1 MKFKSVRISG
11 FKSFLESTE
20 IEINNGLT
28 GVVGPNGC
36 GKSNIVEAVKWI
48 MGENSARQM
57 RGDGMD
63 DVIFSGTNERPARN
77 FAEVSIKLDNAAKK
91 APAIF
96 NHHDEIEITR
106 KIEREKGSIYR
117 VNGKQV
123 RARDV
128 QLIFADSGTG
138 ARSSGI
144 VSQGRIAQII
154 DANPEDRRVILEEAA
169 NIKGLHSRRHE
180 AELKLKGASDNLD
193 RLVDIEQTYKEQLIE
208 LEKQGRKAA
217 RYRSVGERIRKAEAT
232 LFLNLLNNAKIEF
245 NDLNV
250 QLKDANQNVDRGQIQ
265 VSKQTKFQ
273 LEISNKIPTYK
284 KSESD
289 KAAILQALN
298 ITKIRL
304 EEEKLSAQNALDNI
318 TSQIV
323 LIKNDVAREFE
334 IKEDAKK
341 SLINLLTEEKN
352 LIEDTK
358 NFSSKISKATDL
370 VKELKIKSDNA
381 DERLSTVTSEIYSI
395 RSDKSDLEK
404 RIKNLKEKI
413 ETAQNQLINLNI
425 DSDKNNFKLDKQ
437 KLIDLKKLVQEN
449 NKLNYL
455 NKSQL
460 EKLEKLES
468 GFVKEK
474 NIAMF
479 EFNKVNAELDSLSSL
494 LGHDSLNQNTLEKKL
509 GNINNLE
516 EAIGSV
522 LGETLLAPIFSE
534 DNAVEN
540 STYWRDDFK
549 AALTTEL
556 PEHVTPIISKI
567 TKSSILDTALT
578 GVGIVENKEIAFK
591 IQKKLT
597 FGQALTTPNGGLWR
611 WDGFVQ
617 PQGVQ
622 NSYSERLQQIARL
635 RFLQNELPSLEKK
648 QSLTE
653 KKLDESINNTKKCRD
668 NISNLQIK
676 LSELISQSNQL
687 ELENTK
693 LESKML
699 SSEILIQELK
709 NIELTSKKDLIE
721 LEKEFNNS
729 INLPSLLAEELKVR
743 NNADQCRI
751 ELTDAMAAEQ
761 QIKSEESFQSRNL
774 IQISNQ
780 KESWKIREE
789 EAKTRLILLEERL
802 KLSQDE
808 KKRLSTLPNIF
819 EKKEE
824 ELIIKVEDAIRNRNI
839 AADELVQTE
848 TSLNQADKF
857 LREAEKEVSS
867 LREEMIKIEALL
879 NLSKI
884 KIQNIEERV
893 FEKLR
898 IKSDELNKIV
908 NTKEEDRPNK
918 SIEILEKTLERLINE
933 RETLGAVNLRA
944 EDEMNE
950 MQSKIEV
957 MSKERIDL
965 EQAIAK
971 LRSGIFELNKEGRQR
986 LKESFEEVNENFKQL
1001 FQKLFGG
1008 GNAELR
1014 LVGNDDP
1021 LQAGLEV
1028 LASPPGKKM
1037 QLLSLLSGGEQA
1049 LTAISLI
1056 FSVFLCNPAPICILD
1071 EVDAPLDDSNVGKFC
1086 GLLKKIVEETN
1097 TYFMV
1102 ITHHRLTMAKMD
1114 RLFGVTME
1122 QKGISK
1128 LVSVDLEQ
1136 ASRIRDTTLKDNFL

>member
-1 MKFKSVRISG
+1 MKFQSVRISG
-11 FKSFLESTE
+11 FKSFLEPTE
-20 IEINNGLT
+20 IQMNMGLT

-36 GKSNIVEAVKWI
+36 GKSNIVEAIKWI

-63 DVIFSGTNERPARN
+63 DVIFSGTNERPSRN
-77 FAEVSIKLDNAAKK
+77 FAEVSIKLDNSEKK

-96 NHHDEIEITR
+96 NHYDEIEITR
-106 KIEREKGSIYR
+106 KIEREKGSVYR

-123 RARDV
+123 RARDI
-128 QLIFADSGTG
+128 QLIFADNGTG

-144 VSQGRIAQII
+144 VGQGRIAQII
-154 DANPEDRRVILEEAA
+154 DSNPEDRRVILEEAA

-193 RLVDIEQTYKEQLIE
+193 RLSDIEQTYKEQLIE

-232 LFLNLLNNAKIEF
+232 LFFNLMNNAKKEA
-245 NDLNV
+245 NDLDI
-250 QLKDANQNVDRGQIQ
+250 QLKNANENVSQGQIK
-265 VSKQTKFQ
+265 VAEHIKSQ
-273 LEISNKIPTYK
+273 LHLANKIPDLK
-284 KSESD
+284 KDEAE
-289 KAAILQALN
+289 KAATLQTLN
-298 ITKIRL
+298 ITKIKL
-304 EEEKLSAQNALDNI
+304 DEEKSSAQNALQNI
-318 TSQIV
+318 INQIN
-323 LIKNDVAREFE
+323 LINNDIARESE

-341 SLINLLTEEKN
+341 SLSTLLTEEKN
-352 LIEDTK
+352 LKEDSE
-358 NFSSKISKATDL
+358 NFSTKITKATDL
-370 VKELKIKSDNA
+370 VKKLRSISDAA
-381 DERLSTVTSEIYSI
+381 DDKLSTITSEIYSI
-395 RSDKSDLEK
+395 KSDKSDLEK
-404 RIKNLKEKI
+404 RINNLKQKI
-413 ETAQNQLINLNI
+413 EVTQNQLANFNI
-425 DSDKNNFKLDKQ
+425 EDDKNRFKLDKE
-437 KLIDLKKLVQEN
+437 KIINLKKLIQEN
-449 NKLNYL
+449 NQLNDGY
-455 NKSQL
+455 KVEL
-460 EKLEKLES
+460 EKLEKLETRLIE
-468 GFVKEK
+468 EK
-474 NIAMF
+474 NTAVF
-479 EFNKVNAELDSLSSL
+479 EFNKVNLEFDSLSTL
-494 LGHDSLNQNTLEKKL
+494 LGRDTLNSNTLEKTI

-522 LGETLLAPIFSE
+522 LGETLLAPILS
-534 DNAVEN
+534 DDQSTEN
-540 STYWRDDFK
+540 TTYWRDDFK
-549 AALTTEL
+549 TISPASL
-556 PEHVTPIISKI
+556 PESVIPIVTKI
-567 TKSSILDTALT
+567 TKSSILDTALK
-578 GVGIVENKEIAFK
+578 GVGIVNNKEIAFK
-591 IQKKLT
+591 LQKKLT
-597 FGQALTTPNGGLWR
+597 FGQALTTPSGGLWR

-635 RFLQNELPSLEKK
+635 RLLQNKLPSLEEN
-648 QSLTE
+648 QSLSE
-653 KKLDESINNTKKCRD
+653 KRLDECFNNIKKYKD
-668 NISNLQIK
+668 DLSNLQVK
-676 LSELISQSNQL
+676 LSSLISESNQL
-687 ELENTK
+687 ELQNTK
-693 LESKML
+693 VESKLL
-699 SSEILIQELK
+699 SSEALIKELK
-709 NIELTSKKDLIE
+709 NTERMSMDELSE

-729 INLPSLLAEELKVR
+729 LNLPSLLAEELKVR
-743 NNADQCRI
+743 NNADQSRN

-774 IQISNQ
+774 IQLGHQ
-780 KESWKIREE
+780 KENWKVREE
-789 EAKTRLILLEERL
+789 EAKTRLISLEERL
-802 KLSQDE
+802 KTSQDE
-808 KKRLSTLPNIF
+808 KNRLSTLPESF
-819 EKKEE
+819 EKKEAELNIKIE
-824 ELIIKVEDAIRNRNI
+824 EAISNRNI
-839 AADELVQTE
+839 AADQLVKNE
-848 TSLNQADKF
+848 TSLNDADKQV
-857 LREAEKEVSS
+857 REAEKVVST

-879 NLSKI
+879 NLSKA

-893 FEKLR
+893 FEKLK
-898 IKSDELNKIV
+898 IKSTELNKFI
-908 NTKEEDRPNK
+908 NTKEEDQPIK
-918 SIEILEKTLERLINE
+918 SIEILEKTLQRLLNE

-950 MQSKIEV
+950 MLNKIEV
-957 MSKERIDL
+957 MSKERVDL
-965 EQAIAK
+965 EEAIAK

-1014 LVGNDDP
+1014 LVGNEDP

-1071 EVDAPLDDSNVGKFC
+1071 EVDAPLDDTNVGRFC
-1086 GLLKKIVEETN
+1086 DLLNQIVDETN

-1136 ASRIRDTTLKDNFL
+1136 ASRIRDIA

>member
-1 MKFKSVRISG
+1 MKFQSVRISG
-11 FKSFLESTE
+11 FKSFLEPTE
-20 IEINNGLT
+20 IQMNMGLT

-36 GKSNIVEAVKWI
+36 GKSNIVEAIKWI

-63 DVIFSGTNERPARN
+63 DVIFSGTNERPSRN
-77 FAEVSIKLDNAAKK
+77 FAEVSIKLDNSEKK

-96 NHHDEIEITR
+96 NHYDEIEITR
-106 KIEREKGSIYR
+106 KIEREKGSVYR

-123 RARDV
+123 RARDI
-128 QLIFADSGTG
+128 QLIFADNGTG

-144 VSQGRIAQII
+144 VGQGRIAQII
-154 DANPEDRRVILEEAA
+154 DSNPEDRRVILEEAA

-193 RLVDIEQTYKEQLIE
+193 RLSDIEQTYKEQLIE

-232 LFLNLLNNAKIEF
+232 LFFNLMNNAKKEA
-245 NDLNV
+245 NDLDI
-250 QLKDANQNVDRGQIQ
+250 QLKNANENVSQGQIK
-265 VSKQTKFQ
+265 VAEHIKSQ
-273 LEISNKIPTYK
+273 LHLANKIPDLK
-284 KSESD
+284 KDEAE
-289 KAAILQALN
+289 KAATLQTLN
-298 ITKIRL
+298 ITKIKL
-304 EEEKLSAQNALDNI
+304 DEEKSSAQNALQNI
-318 TSQIV
+318 INQIN
-323 LIKNDVAREFE
+323 LINNDIARESE

-341 SLINLLTEEKN
+341 SLSTLLTEEKN
-352 LIEDTK
+352 LKEDSE
-358 NFSSKISKATDL
+358 NFSTKITKATDL
-370 VKELKIKSDNA
+370 VKKLRSISDAA
-381 DERLSTVTSEIYSI
+381 DDKLSTITSEIYSI
-395 RSDKSDLEK
+395 KSDKSDLEK
-404 RIKNLKEKI
+404 RINNLKQKI
-413 ETAQNQLINLNI
+413 EVTQNQLANFNI
-425 DSDKNNFKLDKQ
+425 EDDKNRFKLDKE
-437 KLIDLKKLVQEN
+437 KIINLKKLIQEN
-449 NKLNYL
+449 NQLNDGY
-455 NKSQL
+455 NVEL
-460 EKLEKLES
+460 EKLEKLETRL
-468 GFVKEK
+468 VEEK
-474 NIAMF
+474 NTAVF
-479 EFNKVNAELDSLSSL
+479 EFNKVNLEFDSLSTL
-494 LGHDSLNQNTLEKKL
+494 LGRDTLNSNTLEKTI

-522 LGETLLAPIFSE
+522 LGETLLAPILS
-534 DNAVEN
+534 DDQSTEN
-540 STYWRDDFK
+540 TTYWRDDFK
-549 AALTTEL
+549 TISPASL
-556 PEHVTPIISKI
+556 PESVIPIVTKI
-567 TKSSILDTALT
+567 TKSSILDTALK
-578 GVGIVENKEIAFK
+578 GVGIVDNKEIAFK
-591 IQKKLT
+591 LQKELT
-597 FGQALTTPNGGLWR
+597 FGQALTTPSGGLWR

-635 RFLQNELPSLEKK
+635 RLLQNKLPSLEEN
-648 QSLTE
+648 QSLSE
-653 KKLDESINNTKKCRD
+653 KRLDECFNNIKKYKD
-668 NISNLQIK
+668 DLSNLQVK
-676 LSELISQSNQL
+676 LSSLISESNQL
-687 ELENTK
+687 ELQNTK
-693 LESKML
+693 VESKLL
-699 SSEILIQELK
+699 SSEALIKELK
-709 NIELTSKKDLIE
+709 NTERMSLEELSE

-729 INLPSLLAEELKVR
+729 LNLPSLLAEELKVR
-743 NNADQCRI
+743 NNADQSRN

-774 IQISNQ
+774 IQLGHQ
-780 KESWKIREE
+780 KENWKVREE
-789 EAKTRLILLEERL
+789 EAKTRLISLEERL
-802 KLSQDE
+802 KTSQDE
-808 KKRLSTLPNIF
+808 KNRLSTLPESF
-819 EKKEE
+819 EKKEAELNIKIE
-824 ELIIKVEDAIRNRNI
+824 EAISNRNI
-839 AADELVQTE
+839 AADQLVKNE
-848 TSLNQADKF
+848 TSLNDADKQV
-857 LREAEKEVSS
+857 REAEKVVST

-879 NLSKI
+879 NLSKA
-884 KIQNIEERV
+884 KIQNIEDRV
-893 FEKLR
+893 FEKLK
-898 IKSDELNKIV
+898 IKSTELNKFI
-908 NTKEEDRPNK
+908 NTKEEDQPIK
-918 SIEILEKTLERLINE
+918 SIEILEKTLQRLLNE

-950 MQSKIEV
+950 MLNKIEV
-957 MSKERIDL
+957 MSKERVDL
-965 EQAIAK
+965 EEAIAK

-1014 LVGNDDP
+1014 LVGNEDP

-1071 EVDAPLDDSNVGKFC
+1071 EVDAPLDDTNVGRFC
-1086 GLLKKIVEETN
+1086 DLLNQIVDETN

-1136 ASRIRDTTLKDNFL
+1136 ASRIRDIA

>member
-1 MKFKSVRISG
+1 MKFQSVRISG
-11 FKSFLESTE
+11 FKSFLEPTE
-20 IEINNGLT
+20 IQMNMGLT

-36 GKSNIVEAVKWI
+36 GKSNIVEAIKWI

-63 DVIFSGTNERPARN
+63 DVIFSGTNERPSRN
-77 FAEVSIKLDNAAKK
+77 FAEVSIKLDNSEKK

-96 NHHDEIEITR
+96 NHYDEIEITR
-106 KIEREKGSIYR
+106 KIEREKGSVYR

-123 RARDV
+123 RARDI
-128 QLIFADSGTG
+128 QLIFADNGTG

-144 VSQGRIAQII
+144 VGQGRIAQII
-154 DANPEDRRVILEEAA
+154 DSNPEDRRVILEEAA

-193 RLVDIEQTYKEQLIE
+193 RLSDIEQTYKEQLIE

-232 LFLNLLNNAKIEF
+232 LFFNLMNNAKKEA
-245 NDLNV
+245 NDLDI
-250 QLKDANQNVDRGQIQ
+250 QLKNANENVSQGQIK
-265 VSKQTKFQ
+265 VAEHIKSQ
-273 LEISNKIPTYK
+273 LHLANKIPDLK
-284 KSESD
+284 KDEAE
-289 KAAILQALN
+289 KAATLQTLN
-298 ITKIRL
+298 ITKIKL
-304 EEEKLSAQNALDNI
+304 DEEKSSAQNALQNI
-318 TSQIV
+318 INQIN
-323 LIKNDVAREFE
+323 LINNDIARESE

-341 SLINLLTEEKN
+341 SLSTLLTEEKN
-352 LIEDTK
+352 LKEDSE
-358 NFSSKISKATDL
+358 NFSTKITKATDL
-370 VKELKIKSDNA
+370 VKKLRSISDAA
-381 DERLSTVTSEIYSI
+381 DDKLSTITSEIYSI
-395 RSDKSDLEK
+395 KSDKSDLEK
-404 RIKNLKEKI
+404 RINNLKQKI
-413 ETAQNQLINLNI
+413 EVTQNQLANFNI
-425 DSDKNNFKLDKQ
+425 EDDKNRFKLDKE
-437 KLIDLKKLVQEN
+437 KIINLKKLIQEN
-449 NKLNYL
+449 NKLNDRY
-455 NKSQL
+455 KVEL
-460 EKLEKLES
+460 EKLEKLETRLIE
-468 GFVKEK
+468 EK
-474 NIAMF
+474 NTAVF
-479 EFNKVNAELDSLSSL
+479 EFNKVNLEFDSLSTL
-494 LGHDSLNQNTLEKKL
+494 LGRDTLNSNTLEKTI

-522 LGETLLAPIFSE
+522 LGETLLAPILS
-534 DNAVEN
+534 DDQSTEN
-540 STYWRDDFK
+540 TTYWRDDFK
-549 AALTTEL
+549 TISPASL
-556 PEHVTPIISKI
+556 PESVIPIVTKI
-567 TKSSILDTALT
+567 TKSSILDTALK
-578 GVGIVENKEIAFK
+578 GVGIVNNKEIAFK
-591 IQKKLT
+591 LQKKLT
-597 FGQALTTPNGGLWR
+597 FGQALTTPSGGLWR

-635 RFLQNELPSLEKK
+635 RLLQNKLPSLEEN
-648 QSLTE
+648 QSLSE
-653 KKLDESINNTKKCRD
+653 KRLDECFNNIKKYKD
-668 NISNLQIK
+668 DLSNLQVK
-676 LSELISQSNQL
+676 LSSLISESNQL
-687 ELENTK
+687 ELQNTK
-693 LESKML
+693 VESKLL
-699 SSEILIQELK
+699 SSEALIKELK
-709 NIELTSKKDLIE
+709 NTERMSLEELSE

-729 INLPSLLAEELKVR
+729 LNLPSLLAEELKVR
-743 NNADQCRI
+743 NNADQSRN

-774 IQISNQ
+774 IQLGHQ
-780 KESWKIREE
+780 KENWKVREE
-789 EAKTRLILLEERL
+789 EAKTRLISLEERL
-802 KLSQDE
+802 KTSQDE
-808 KKRLSTLPNIF
+808 KNRLSTLPESF
-819 EKKEE
+819 EKKEVELNIKIE
-824 ELIIKVEDAIRNRNI
+824 EAISNRNI
-839 AADELVQTE
+839 AADQLVKNE
-848 TSLNQADKF
+848 TSLNDADKQV
-857 LREAEKEVSS
+857 REAEKVVST

-879 NLSKI
+879 NLSKA

-893 FEKLR
+893 FEKLKM
-898 IKSDELNKIV
+898 KSTELNKFI
-908 NTKEEDRPNK
+908 NTKEEDQPIK
-918 SIEILEKTLERLINE
+918 SIEILEKTLQRLLNE

-950 MQSKIEV
+950 MLNKIEV
-957 MSKERIDL
+957 MSKERVDL
-965 EQAIAK
+965 EEAIAK

-1014 LVGNDDP
+1014 LVGNEDP

-1071 EVDAPLDDSNVGKFC
+1071 EVDAPLDDTNVGRFC
-1086 GLLKKIVEETN
+1086 DLLNQIVDETN

-1136 ASRIRDTTLKDNFL
+1136 ASRIRDIA

>member
-1 MKFKSVRISG
+1 MKFQSVRISG
-11 FKSFLESTE
+11 FKSFLEPTE
-20 IEINNGLT
+20 IQMNRGLT

-36 GKSNIVEAVKWI
+36 GKSNIVEAIKWI

-63 DVIFSGTNERPARN
+63 DVIFSGTNERPSRN
-77 FAEVSIKLDNAAKK
+77 FAEVSIKLDNSEKK

-96 NHHDEIEITR
+96 NHYDEIEITR
-106 KIEREKGSIYR
+106 KIEREKGSVYR

-123 RARDV
+123 RARDI
-128 QLIFADSGTG
+128 QLIFADNGTG

-144 VSQGRIAQII
+144 VGQGRIAQII
-154 DANPEDRRVILEEAA
+154 DSNPEDRRVILEEAA

-193 RLVDIEQTYKEQLIE
+193 RLSDIEQTYKEQLIE

-232 LFLNLLNNAKIEF
+232 LFFNLMNNAKKEA
-245 NDLNV
+245 NDLDI
-250 QLKDANQNVDRGQIQ
+250 QLKNANENVSQGQIK
-265 VSKQTKFQ
+265 VAEHIKSQ
-273 LEISNKIPTYK
+273 LHLANKIPDLK
-284 KSESD
+284 KDEAE
-289 KAAILQALN
+289 KAATLQTLN
-298 ITKIRL
+298 ITKIKL
-304 EEEKLSAQNALDNI
+304 DEEKSSAQNALQNI
-318 TSQIV
+318 INQIN
-323 LIKNDVAREFE
+323 LINNDIARESE

-341 SLINLLTEEKN
+341 SLSTLLTEEKN
-352 LIEDTK
+352 LKEDSE
-358 NFSSKISKATDL
+358 NFSTKITKATDL
-370 VKELKIKSDNA
+370 VKKLRSISDAA
-381 DERLSTVTSEIYSI
+381 DDKLSTITSEIYSI
-395 RSDKSDLEK
+395 KSDKSDLEK
-404 RIKNLKEKI
+404 RINNLKQKI
-413 ETAQNQLINLNI
+413 EVTQNQLANFNI
-425 DSDKNNFKLDKQ
+425 EDDKNRFKLDKE
-437 KLIDLKKLVQEN
+437 KIINLKKLIQEN
-449 NKLNYL
+449 NQLNDGY
-455 NKSQL
+455 KVEL
-460 EKLEKLES
+460 EKLEKLETRLIE
-468 GFVKEK
+468 EK
-474 NIAMF
+474 NTAVF
-479 EFNKVNAELDSLSSL
+479 EFNKVNLEFDSLSTL
-494 LGHDSLNQNTLEKKL
+494 LGRDTLNSNTLEKTI

-522 LGETLLAPIFSE
+522 LGETLLAPILS
-534 DNAVEN
+534 DDQSTEN
-540 STYWRDDFK
+540 TTYWRDDFK
-549 AALTTEL
+549 TISPASL
-556 PEHVTPIISKI
+556 PESVIPIVTKI
-567 TKSSILDTALT
+567 TKSSILDTALK
-578 GVGIVENKEIAFK
+578 GVGIVNNKEIAFK
-591 IQKKLT
+591 LQKKLT
-597 FGQALTTPNGGLWR
+597 FGQALTTPSGGLWR

-635 RFLQNELPSLEKK
+635 RLLQNKLPSLEEN
-648 QSLTE
+648 QSLSE
-653 KKLDESINNTKKCRD
+653 KRLDECFNNIKKYKD
-668 NISNLQIK
+668 DLSNLQVK
-676 LSELISQSNQL
+676 LSSLISESNQL
-687 ELENTK
+687 ELQNTK
-693 LESKML
+693 VESKLL
-699 SSEILIQELK
+699 SSEALIKELK
-709 NIELTSKKDLIE
+709 NTERMSLEELSE

-729 INLPSLLAEELKVR
+729 LNLPSLLAEELKVR
-743 NNADQCRI
+743 NNADQSRN

-774 IQISNQ
+774 IQLGHQ
-780 KESWKIREE
+780 KENWKVREE
-789 EAKTRLILLEERL
+789 EAKTRLISLEERL
-802 KLSQDE
+802 KTSQDE
-808 KKRLSTLPNIF
+808 KNRLSTLPESF
-819 EKKEE
+819 EKKEAELNIKIE
-824 ELIIKVEDAIRNRNI
+824 EAISNRNI
-839 AADELVQTE
+839 AADQLVKNE
-848 TSLNQADKF
+848 TSLNDADKQV
-857 LREAEKEVSS
+857 REAEKVVST

-879 NLSKI
+879 NLSKA

-893 FEKLR
+893 FEKLK
-898 IKSDELNKIV
+898 IKSTELNKFI
-908 NTKEEDRPNK
+908 NTKEEDQPIK
-918 SIEILEKTLERLINE
+918 SIEILEKTLQRLLNE

-950 MQSKIEV
+950 MLNKIEV
-957 MSKERIDL
+957 MSKERVDL
-965 EQAIAK
+965 EEAIAK

-1014 LVGNDDP
+1014 LVGNEDP

-1071 EVDAPLDDSNVGKFC
+1071 EVDAPLDDTNVGRFC
-1086 GLLKKIVEETN
+1086 DLLNQIVDETN

-1136 ASRIRDTTLKDNFL
+1136 ASRIRDIA

>member
-1 MKFKSVRISG
+1 MKFQSVRISG
-11 FKSFLESTE
+11 FKSFLEPTE
-20 IEINNGLT
+20 IQMNMGLT

-36 GKSNIVEAVKWI
+36 GKSNIVEAIKWI

-63 DVIFSGTNERPARN
+63 DVIFSGTNERPSRN
-77 FAEVSIKLDNAAKK
+77 FAEVSIKLDNSEKK

-96 NHHDEIEITR
+96 NHYDEIEITR
-106 KIEREKGSIYR
+106 KIEREKGSVYR

-123 RARDV
+123 RARDI
-128 QLIFADSGTG
+128 QLIFADNGTG

-144 VSQGRIAQII
+144 VGQGRIAQII
-154 DANPEDRRVILEEAA
+154 DSNPEDRRVILEEAA

-193 RLVDIEQTYKEQLIE
+193 RLSDIEQTYKEQLIE

-232 LFLNLLNNAKIEF
+232 LFFNLMNNAKKEA
-245 NDLNV
+245 NDLDI
-250 QLKDANQNVDRGQIQ
+250 QLKKANENVSQGQIK
-265 VSKQTKFQ
+265 VAEHIKSQ
-273 LEISNKIPTYK
+273 LHLANKIPDLK
-284 KSESD
+284 KDEAE
-289 KAAILQALN
+289 KAATLQTLN
-298 ITKIRL
+298 ITKIKL
-304 EEEKLSAQNALDNI
+304 DEEKSSAQNALQNI
-318 TSQIV
+318 ITQIN
-323 LIKNDVAREFE
+323 LINNDIARESE

-341 SLINLLTEEKN
+341 SLSTLLTEEKN
-352 LIEDTK
+352 LKEDSE
-358 NFSSKISKATDL
+358 NFSTKITKATDL
-370 VKELKIKSDNA
+370 VKKLRSISDAA
-381 DERLSTVTSEIYSI
+381 DDKLSTITSEIYSI
-395 RSDKSDLEK
+395 KSDKSDLEK
-404 RIKNLKEKI
+404 RINNLKQKI
-413 ETAQNQLINLNI
+413 EVTQNQLANFNI
-425 DSDKNNFKLDKQ
+425 EDDKNRFKLDKE
-437 KLIDLKKLVQEN
+437 KIINLKKLIQEN
-449 NKLNYL
+449 NQLNDGY
-455 NKSQL
+455 KVEL
-460 EKLEKLES
+460 EKLEKLETRLIE
-468 GFVKEK
+468 EK
-474 NIAMF
+474 NTAVF
-479 EFNKVNAELDSLSSL
+479 EFNKVNLEFDSLSTL
-494 LGHDSLNQNTLEKKL
+494 LGRDTLNSNTLEKTI

-522 LGETLLAPIFSE
+522 LGETLLAPILS
-534 DNAVEN
+534 DDQSTEN
-540 STYWRDDFK
+540 TTYWRDDFK
-549 AALTTEL
+549 TISPASL
-556 PEHVTPIISKI
+556 PESVIPIVTKI
-567 TKSSILDTALT
+567 TKSSILDTALK
-578 GVGIVENKEIAFK
+578 GVGIVNNKEIAFK
-591 IQKKLT
+591 LQKKLT
-597 FGQALTTPNGGLWR
+597 FGQALTTPSGGLWR

-635 RFLQNELPSLEKK
+635 RLLQNKLPSLEEN
-648 QSLTE
+648 QSLSE
-653 KKLDESINNTKKCRD
+653 KRLDECFNNIKKYKD
-668 NISNLQIK
+668 DLSNLQVK
-676 LSELISQSNQL
+676 LSSLISESNQL
-687 ELENTK
+687 ELQNTK
-693 LESKML
+693 VESKLL
-699 SSEILIQELK
+699 SSEALIKELK
-709 NIELTSKKDLIE
+709 NTERMSLEELSE

-729 INLPSLLAEELKVR
+729 VNLPSLLAEELKVR
-743 NNADQCRI
+743 NNADQSRN

-774 IQISNQ
+774 IQLGHQ
-780 KESWKIREE
+780 KENWKVREE
-789 EAKTRLILLEERL
+789 EAKTRLISLEERL
-802 KLSQDE
+802 KTSQDE
-808 KKRLSTLPNIF
+808 KNRLSTLPESF
-819 EKKEE
+819 EKKEAELNIKIE
-824 ELIIKVEDAIRNRNI
+824 EAISNRNI
-839 AADELVQTE
+839 AADQLVKNE
-848 TSLNQADKF
+848 TSLNDADKQV
-857 LREAEKEVSS
+857 REAEKVVST

-879 NLSKI
+879 NLSKA
-884 KIQNIEERV
+884 KIQNIEERI
-893 FEKLR
+893 FEKLK
-898 IKSDELNKIV
+898 IKSTELNKFI
-908 NTKEEDRPNK
+908 NTKEEDQPIK
-918 SIEILEKTLERLINE
+918 SIEILEKTLQRLLNE

-950 MQSKIEV
+950 MLNKIEV
-957 MSKERIDL
+957 MSKERVDL
-965 EQAIAK
+965 EEAIAK

-1014 LVGNDDP
+1014 LVGNEDP

-1071 EVDAPLDDSNVGKFC
+1071 EVDAPLDDTNVGRFC
-1086 GLLKKIVEETN
+1086 DLLNQIVDETN

-1136 ASRIRDTTLKDNFL
+1136 ASRIRDIA

>member
-1 MKFKSVRISG
+1 MKFQSVRISG
-11 FKSFLESTE
+11 FKSFLEPTE
-20 IEINNGLT
+20 IQMNMGLT

-36 GKSNIVEAVKWI
+36 GKSNIVEAIKWI

-63 DVIFSGTNERPARN
+63 DVIFSGTNERPSRN
-77 FAEVSIKLDNAAKK
+77 FAEVSIKLDNSEKK

-96 NHHDEIEITR
+96 NHYDEIEITR
-106 KIEREKGSIYR
+106 KIEREKGSVYR

-123 RARDV
+123 RARDI
-128 QLIFADSGTG
+128 QLIFADNGTG

-144 VSQGRIAQII
+144 VGQGRIAQII
-154 DANPEDRRVILEEAA
+154 DSNPEDRRVILEEAA

-193 RLVDIEQTYKEQLIE
+193 RLSDIEQTYKEQLIE

-232 LFLNLLNNAKIEF
+232 LFFNLMNNAKKEA
-245 NDLNV
+245 NDLDI
-250 QLKDANQNVDRGQIQ
+250 QLKNANENVSQGQIK
-265 VSKQTKFQ
+265 VAEHTKSQ
-273 LEISNKIPTYK
+273 LHLANKTPDLK
-284 KSESD
+284 KDEAE
-289 KAAILQALN
+289 KAAILQTFN
-298 ITKIRL
+298 ITKIKL
-304 EEEKLSAQNALDNI
+304 DEEKSSAQNALQNI
-318 TSQIV
+318 INQIN
-323 LIKNDVAREFE
+323 LINNDIVRESE

-341 SLINLLTEEKN
+341 SLSTLLTEEKN
-352 LIEDTK
+352 LREDTE
-358 NFSSKISKATDL
+358 NFSTKITKATDL
-370 VKELKIKSDNA
+370 VKKLRSISDAAN
-381 DERLSTVTSEIYSI
+381 DKLSTITSEIYSI
-395 RSDKSDLEK
+395 KSDKSDLEK
-404 RIKNLKEKI
+404 RINNLKQKI
-413 ETAQNQLINLNI
+413 EVTQNQLANFNI
-425 DSDKNNFKLDKQ
+425 EDDKNRFKLDKE
-437 KLIDLKKLVQEN
+437 KIINLKKLIQEN
-449 NKLNYL
+449 NQLNDGY
-455 NKSQL
+455 KVEL
-460 EKLEKLES
+460 EKLEKLETRLIE
-468 GFVKEK
+468 EK
-474 NIAMF
+474 NTAVF
-479 EFNKVNAELDSLSSL
+479 EFNKVNLEFDSLSTL
-494 LGHDSLNQNTLEKKL
+494 LGRDTLNSNTLEKTI

-522 LGETLLAPIFSE
+522 LGETLLAPILS
-534 DNAVEN
+534 DDQSTEN
-540 STYWRDDFK
+540 TTYWRDDFK
-549 AALTTEL
+549 TISPASL
-556 PEHVTPIISKI
+556 PESVIPIVTKI
-567 TKSSILDTALT
+567 TKSSILDTALK
-578 GVGIVENKEIAFK
+578 GVGIVNNKEIAFK
-591 IQKKLT
+591 LQKKLT
-597 FGQALTTPNGGLWR
+597 FGQALTTPSGGLWR

-635 RFLQNELPSLEKK
+635 RLLQNKLPSLEEN
-648 QSLTE
+648 QSLSE
-653 KKLDESINNTKKCRD
+653 KRLDECFNNIKKYKD
-668 NISNLQIK
+668 DLSNLQVK
-676 LSELISQSNQL
+676 LSSLISESNQL
-687 ELENTK
+687 ELQNTK
-693 LESKML
+693 VESKLL
-699 SSEILIQELK
+699 SSEALIKELK
-709 NIELTSKKDLIE
+709 NTERMSLEELSE

-729 INLPSLLAEELKVR
+729 LNLPSLLAEELKVR
-743 NNADQCRI
+743 NNADQSRN

-774 IQISNQ
+774 IQLGHQ
-780 KESWKIREE
+780 KENWKVREE
-789 EAKTRLILLEERL
+789 EAKTRLISLEERL
-802 KLSQDE
+802 KTSQDE
-808 KKRLSTLPNIF
+808 KNRLSTLPESF
-819 EKKEE
+819 EKKEVELNIKIE
-824 ELIIKVEDAIRNRNI
+824 EAISNRNI
-839 AADELVQTE
+839 AADQLVKNE
-848 TSLNQADKF
+848 TSLNDADKQV
-857 LREAEKEVSS
+857 REAEKVVST

-879 NLSKI
+879 NLSKA

-893 FEKLR
+893 FEKLK
-898 IKSDELNKIV
+898 IKSTELNKFI
-908 NTKEEDRPNK
+908 NTKEEDQPIK
-918 SIEILEKTLERLINE
+918 SIEILEKTLQRLLNE

-950 MQSKIEV
+950 MLNKIEV
-957 MSKERIDL
+957 MSKERVDL
-965 EQAIAK
+965 EEAIAK

-1014 LVGNDDP
+1014 LVGNEDP

-1071 EVDAPLDDSNVGKFC
+1071 EVDAPLDDTNVGRFC
-1086 GLLKKIVEETN
+1086 DLLNQIVDETN

-1136 ASRIRDTTLKDNFL
+1136 ASRIRDIA

>member
-1 MKFKSVRISG
+1 MKFQSVRISG
-11 FKSFLESTE
+11 FKSFLEPTE
-20 IEINNGLT
+20 IQMNMGLT

-36 GKSNIVEAVKWI
+36 GKSNIVEAIKWI

-63 DVIFSGTNERPARN
+63 DVIFSGTNERPSRN
-77 FAEVSIKLDNAAKK
+77 FAEVSIKLDNSEKK

-96 NHHDEIEITR
+96 NHYDEIEITR
-106 KIEREKGSIYR
+106 KIEREKGSVYR

-123 RARDV
+123 RARDI
-128 QLIFADSGTG
+128 QLIFADNGTG

-144 VSQGRIAQII
+144 VGQGRIAQII
-154 DANPEDRRVILEEAA
+154 DSNPEDRRVILEEAA

-193 RLVDIEQTYKEQLIE
+193 RLSDIEQTYKEQLIE

-232 LFLNLLNNAKIEF
+232 LFFNLMNNAKKEA
-245 NDLNV
+245 NDLDI
-250 QLKDANQNVDRGQIQ
+250 QLKNANENVSQGQIK
-265 VSKQTKFQ
+265 VAEHIKSQ
-273 LEISNKIPTYK
+273 LHLANKIPDLK
-284 KSESD
+284 KDEAE
-289 KAAILQALN
+289 KAATLQTLN
-298 ITKIRL
+298 ITKIKL
-304 EEEKLSAQNALDNI
+304 DEEKSSAQNTLQNI
-318 TSQIV
+318 INQIN
-323 LIKNDVAREFE
+323 LINNDIARESE

-341 SLINLLTEEKN
+341 SLSTLLTEEKN
-352 LIEDTK
+352 LKEDSE
-358 NFSSKISKATDL
+358 NFSTKITKATDL
-370 VKELKIKSDNA
+370 VKKLRSISDAA
-381 DERLSTVTSEIYSI
+381 DDKLSTITSEIYSI
-395 RSDKSDLEK
+395 KSDKSDLEK
-404 RIKNLKEKI
+404 RINNLKQKI
-413 ETAQNQLINLNI
+413 EVTQNQLANFNI
-425 DSDKNNFKLDKQ
+425 EDDKNRFKLDKE
-437 KLIDLKKLVQEN
+437 KIINLKKLIQEN
-449 NKLNYL
+449 NQLNDGY
-455 NKSQL
+455 KVEL
-460 EKLEKLES
+460 EKLEKLETRLIE
-468 GFVKEK
+468 EK
-474 NIAMF
+474 NTAVF
-479 EFNKVNAELDSLSSL
+479 EFNKVNLEFDSLSTL
-494 LGHDSLNQNTLEKKL
+494 LGRDTLNSNTLEKTI

-522 LGETLLAPIFSE
+522 LGETLLAPILPDDQST
-534 DNAVEN
+534 EN
-540 STYWRDDFK
+540 TTYWRDDFK
-549 AALTTEL
+549 TISPASL
-556 PEHVTPIISKI
+556 PESVIPIVTKI
-567 TKSSILDTALT
+567 TKSSILDTALK
-578 GVGIVENKEIAFK
+578 GVGIVNNKETAFK
-591 IQKKLT
+591 LQKKLT
-597 FGQALTTPNGGLWR
+597 FGQALTTPSGGLWR

-635 RFLQNELPSLEKK
+635 RLLQNKLPSLEEN
-648 QSLTE
+648 QSLSE
-653 KKLDESINNTKKCRD
+653 KRLDECFNNIKKYKD
-668 NISNLQIK
+668 DLSNLQVK
-676 LSELISQSNQL
+676 LSSLISESNQL
-687 ELENTK
+687 ELQNTK
-693 LESKML
+693 VESKLL
-699 SSEILIQELK
+699 SSEALIKELK
-709 NIELTSKKDLIE
+709 NTERMSLEELSE

-729 INLPSLLAEELKVR
+729 VNLPSLLAEELKVR
-743 NNADQCRI
+743 NNADQSRN

-761 QIKSEESFQSRNL
+761 RIKSEESFQSRNL
-774 IQISNQ
+774 IQLGHQ
-780 KESWKIREE
+780 KENWKVREE
-789 EAKTRLILLEERL
+789 EAKTRLISLEERL
-802 KLSQDE
+802 KTSQDE
-808 KKRLSTLPNIF
+808 KNRLSTLPESF
-819 EKKEE
+819 EKKEVELNIKIE
-824 ELIIKVEDAIRNRNI
+824 EAISNRNI
-839 AADELVQTE
+839 AADQLVKNE
-848 TSLNQADKF
+848 TSLNDADKQV
-857 LREAEKEVSS
+857 REAEKVVST

-879 NLSKI
+879 NLSKA

-893 FEKLR
+893 FEKLKM
-898 IKSDELNKIV
+898 KSTELNKFI
-908 NTKEEDRPNK
+908 NTKEEDQPIK
-918 SIEILEKTLERLINE
+918 SIEILEKTLQRLLNE

-950 MQSKIEV
+950 MLNKIEV
-957 MSKERIDL
+957 MSKERVDL
-965 EQAIAK
+965 EEAIAK

-1014 LVGNDDP
+1014 LVGNEDP

-1071 EVDAPLDDSNVGKFC
+1071 EVDAPLDDTNVGRFC
-1086 GLLKKIVEETN
+1086 DLLNQIVDETN

-1136 ASRIRDTTLKDNFL
+1136 ASRIRDIA

>member
-1 MKFKSVRISG
+1 MKFQSVRISG
-11 FKSFLESTE
+11 FKSFLEPTE
-20 IEINNGLT
+20 IQMNMGLT

-36 GKSNIVEAVKWI
+36 GKSNIVEAIKWI

-63 DVIFSGTNERPARN
+63 DVIFSGTNERPSRN
-77 FAEVSIKLDNAAKK
+77 FAEVSIKLDNSEKK

-96 NHHDEIEITR
+96 NHYDEIEITR
-106 KIEREKGSIYR
+106 KIEREKGSVYR

-123 RARDV
+123 RARDI
-128 QLIFADSGTG
+128 QLIFADNGTG

-144 VSQGRIAQII
+144 VGQGRIAQII
-154 DANPEDRRVILEEAA
+154 DSNPEDRRVILEEAA

-193 RLVDIEQTYKEQLIE
+193 RLSDIEQTYKEQLIE

-232 LFLNLLNNAKIEF
+232 LFFNLMNNAKKEA
-245 NDLNV
+245 NDLEI
-250 QLKDANQNVDRGQIQ
+250 QLKKANENVSQGQIK
-265 VSKQTKFQ
+265 VAEHIKSQ
-273 LEISNKIPTYK
+273 LHLANKIPDLK
-284 KSESD
+284 KDEAE
-289 KAAILQALN
+289 KAATLQTLN
-298 ITKIRL
+298 ITKIKL
-304 EEEKLSAQNALDNI
+304 DEEKSSAQNALQNI
-318 TSQIV
+318 INQIN
-323 LIKNDVAREFE
+323 LINNDIARESE

-341 SLINLLTEEKN
+341 SLSTLLTEEKN
-352 LIEDTK
+352 LKEDSE
-358 NFSSKISKATDL
+358 NFSTKITKATDL
-370 VKELKIKSDNA
+370 VKKLRSISDAA
-381 DERLSTVTSEIYSI
+381 DEKLSTITSEIYSI
-395 RSDKSDLEK
+395 KSDKSDLEK
-404 RIKNLKEKI
+404 RINNLKQKI
-413 ETAQNQLINLNI
+413 EVTQNQLANFNI
-425 DSDKNNFKLDKQ
+425 EDDKNRFKLDKE
-437 KLIDLKKLVQEN
+437 KIINLKKRIQEN
-449 NKLNYL
+449 NQLNDGY
-455 NKSQL
+455 KVEL
-460 EKLEKLES
+460 EKLEKLETRLIE
-468 GFVKEK
+468 EK
-474 NIAMF
+474 NTAVF
-479 EFNKVNAELDSLSSL
+479 EFNKVNLEFDSLSTL
-494 LGHDSLNQNTLEKKL
+494 LGRDTLNSNTLEKTI

-522 LGETLLAPIFSE
+522 LGETLLAPILS
-534 DNAVEN
+534 DDQSTEN
-540 STYWRDDFK
+540 TTYWRDDFK
-549 AALTTEL
+549 TISPASL
-556 PEHVTPIISKI
+556 PESVIPIVTKI
-567 TKSSILDTALT
+567 TKSSILDTALK
-578 GVGIVENKEIAFK
+578 GVGIVNNKEIAFK
-591 IQKKLT
+591 LQKKLT
-597 FGQALTTPNGGLWR
+597 FGQALTTPSGGLWR

-635 RFLQNELPSLEKK
+635 RLLQNKLPSLEEN
-648 QSLTE
+648 QSLSE
-653 KKLDESINNTKKCRD
+653 KRLDECFNNIKKYKD
-668 NISNLQIK
+668 DLSNLQVK
-676 LSELISQSNQL
+676 LSSLISESNQL
-687 ELENTK
+687 ELQNTK
-693 LESKML
+693 VESKLL
-699 SSEILIQELK
+699 SSEALIKELK
-709 NIELTSKKDLIE
+709 NTERMSLEELSE

-729 INLPSLLAEELKVR
+729 LNLPSLLAEELKIR
-743 NNADQCRI
+743 NNADQSRN

-774 IQISNQ
+774 IQLGHQ
-780 KESWKIREE
+780 KENWKVREE
-789 EAKTRLILLEERL
+789 EAKTRLISLEERL
-802 KLSQDE
+802 KTSQDE
-808 KKRLSTLPNIF
+808 KNRLSTLPESF
-819 EKKEE
+819 EKKEAELNIKIE
-824 ELIIKVEDAIRNRNI
+824 EAISNRNI
-839 AADELVQTE
+839 AADQLVKNE
-848 TSLNQADKF
+848 TSLNDADKQV
-857 LREAEKEVSS
+857 REAEKVVST

-879 NLSKI
+879 NLSKA

-893 FEKLR
+893 FEKLK
-898 IKSDELNKIV
+898 IKSTELNKFI
-908 NTKEEDRPNK
+908 NTKEEDQPIK
-918 SIEILEKTLERLINE
+918 SIEILEKTLQRLLNE

-950 MQSKIEV
+950 MLNKIEV
-957 MSKERIDL
+957 MSKERVDL
-965 EQAIAK
+965 EEAIAK

-1014 LVGNDDP
+1014 LVGNEDP

-1071 EVDAPLDDSNVGKFC
+1071 EVDAPLDDTNVGRFC
-1086 GLLKKIVEETN
+1086 DLLNQIVDETN

-1136 ASRIRDTTLKDNFL
+1136 ASRIRDIA

>member
-1 MKFKSVRISG
+1 MKFQSVRISG
-11 FKSFLESTE
+11 FKSFLEPTE
-20 IEINNGLT
+20 IQMNMGLT

-36 GKSNIVEAVKWI
+36 GKSNIVEAIKWI

-63 DVIFSGTNERPARN
+63 DVIFSGTNERPSRN
-77 FAEVSIKLDNAAKK
+77 FAEVSIKLDNSEKK

-96 NHHDEIEITR
+96 NHYDEIEITR
-106 KIEREKGSIYR
+106 KIEREKGSVYR

-123 RARDV
+123 RARDI
-128 QLIFADSGTG
+128 QLIFADNGTG

-144 VSQGRIAQII
+144 VGQGRIAQII
-154 DANPEDRRVILEEAA
+154 DSNPEDRRVILEEAA

-193 RLVDIEQTYKEQLIE
+193 RLSDIEQTYKEQLIE

-232 LFLNLLNNAKIEF
+232 LFFNLMNNAKKEA
-245 NDLNV
+245 NDLDI
-250 QLKDANQNVDRGQIQ
+250 QLKNANEDVSQGQIK
-265 VSKQTKFQ
+265 VAEHTKSQ
-273 LEISNKIPTYK
+273 LHLANKIPDLK
-284 KSESD
+284 KDEAE
-289 KAAILQALN
+289 KAATLQTLN
-298 ITKIRL
+298 ITKIKL
-304 EEEKLSAQNALDNI
+304 DEEKSSAQNALQNI
-318 TSQIV
+318 INQIN
-323 LIKNDVAREFE
+323 LINNDIARESE

-341 SLINLLTEEKN
+341 SLSTLLTEEKN
-352 LIEDTK
+352 LKEDSE
-358 NFSSKISKATDL
+358 NFSTKITKATDL
-370 VKELKIKSDNA
+370 VKKLRSISDAA
-381 DERLSTVTSEIYSI
+381 DDKLSTITSEIYSI
-395 RSDKSDLEK
+395 KSDKSDLEK
-404 RIKNLKEKI
+404 RINNLKQKI
-413 ETAQNQLINLNI
+413 EVTQNQLANFNI
-425 DSDKNNFKLDKQ
+425 EDDKNRFKLDKE
-437 KLIDLKKLVQEN
+437 KIINLKKLIQEN
-449 NKLNYL
+449 NQLNDGY
-455 NKSQL
+455 KVEL
-460 EKLEKLES
+460 EKLEKLETRLIE
-468 GFVKEK
+468 EK
-474 NIAMF
+474 NTAVF
-479 EFNKVNAELDSLSSL
+479 EFNKVNLEFDSLSTL
-494 LGHDSLNQNTLEKKL
+494 LGRDTLNSNTLEKTI

-522 LGETLLAPIFSE
+522 LGETLLAPILS
-534 DNAVEN
+534 DDQSTEN
-540 STYWRDDFK
+540 TTYWRDDFK
-549 AALTTEL
+549 TISPASL
-556 PEHVTPIISKI
+556 PESVIPIVTKI
-567 TKSSILDTALT
+567 TKSSILDTALK
-578 GVGIVENKEIAFK
+578 GVGIVNNKEIAFK
-591 IQKKLT
+591 LQKKLT
-597 FGQALTTPNGGLWR
+597 FGQALTTPSGGLWR

-635 RFLQNELPSLEKK
+635 RLLQNKLPYLEENKSLSEKR
-648 QSLTE
+648 
-653 KKLDESINNTKKCRD
+653 LDECFNNIKKYKD
-668 NISNLQIK
+668 DLSNLQVK
-676 LSELISQSNQL
+676 LSSLISESNQL
-687 ELENTK
+687 ELQNTK
-693 LESKML
+693 VESKLL
-699 SSEILIQELK
+699 SSEALIKELK
-709 NIELTSKKDLIE
+709 NTERMSLEELSE

-729 INLPSLLAEELKVR
+729 LNLPSLLAEELKVR
-743 NNADQCRI
+743 NNADQSRN

-774 IQISNQ
+774 IQLGHQ
-780 KESWKIREE
+780 KENWKVREE
-789 EAKTRLILLEERL
+789 EAKTRLISLEERL
-802 KLSQDE
+802 KTSQDE
-808 KKRLSTLPNIF
+808 KNRLSTLPESF
-819 EKKEE
+819 EKKEAELNIKIE
-824 ELIIKVEDAIRNRNI
+824 EAISNRNI
-839 AADELVQTE
+839 AADQLVKNE
-848 TSLNQADKF
+848 TSLNDADKQV
-857 LREAEKEVSS
+857 REAEKVVST

-879 NLSKI
+879 NLSKA

-893 FEKLR
+893 FEKLKM
-898 IKSDELNKIV
+898 KSTELNKFI
-908 NTKEEDRPNK
+908 NTKEEDQPIK
-918 SIEILEKTLERLINE
+918 SIEILEKTLQRLLNE

-950 MQSKIEV
+950 MLNKIEV
-957 MSKERIDL
+957 MSKERVDL
-965 EQAIAK
+965 EEAIAK

-1014 LVGNDDP
+1014 LVGNEDP

-1071 EVDAPLDDSNVGKFC
+1071 EVDAPLDDTNVGRFC
-1086 GLLKKIVEETN
+1086 DLLNQIVDETN

-1136 ASRIRDTTLKDNFL
+1136 ASRIRDIA

>member
-1 MKFKSVRISG
+1 MKFQSVRISG
-11 FKSFLESTE
+11 FKSFLEPTE
-20 IEINNGLT
+20 IQMNMGLT

-36 GKSNIVEAVKWI
+36 GKSNIVEAIKWI

-63 DVIFSGTNERPARN
+63 DVIFSGTNERPSRN
-77 FAEVSIKLDNAAKK
+77 FAEVSIKLDNSEKK

-96 NHHDEIEITR
+96 NHYDEIEITR
-106 KIEREKGSIYR
+106 KIEREKGSVYR

-123 RARDV
+123 RARDI
-128 QLIFADSGTG
+128 QLIFADNGTG

-144 VSQGRIAQII
+144 VGQGRIAQII
-154 DANPEDRRVILEEAA
+154 DSNPEDRRVILEEAA

-193 RLVDIEQTYKEQLIE
+193 RLSDIEQTYKEQLIE

-232 LFLNLLNNAKIEF
+232 LFFNLMNNAKKEA
-245 NDLNV
+245 NDLDI
-250 QLKDANQNVDRGQIQ
+250 QLKKANENVSQGQIK
-265 VSKQTKFQ
+265 VAEHIKSQ
-273 LEISNKIPTYK
+273 LHLANKIPDLK
-284 KSESD
+284 KDEAE
-289 KAAILQALN
+289 KAATLQTLN
-298 ITKIRL
+298 ITKIKL
-304 EEEKLSAQNALDNI
+304 DEEKSSAQNALQNI
-318 TSQIV
+318 INQIN
-323 LIKNDVAREFE
+323 LINNDIARESE

-341 SLINLLTEEKN
+341 SLSTLLTEEKN
-352 LIEDTK
+352 LKEDSE
-358 NFSSKISKATDL
+358 NFSTKITKATDL
-370 VKELKIKSDNA
+370 VKKLRSISDAA
-381 DERLSTVTSEIYSI
+381 DDKLSTITSEIYSI
-395 RSDKSDLEK
+395 KSDKSDLEK
-404 RIKNLKEKI
+404 RINNLKQKI
-413 ETAQNQLINLNI
+413 EVTQNQLANFNI
-425 DSDKNNFKLDKQ
+425 EDDKNRFKLDKE
-437 KLIDLKKLVQEN
+437 KIINLKKLIQEN
-449 NKLNYL
+449 NQLNDGY
-455 NKSQL
+455 KVEL
-460 EKLEKLES
+460 EKLEKLETRLIE
-468 GFVKEK
+468 EK
-474 NIAMF
+474 NTAVF
-479 EFNKVNAELDSLSSL
+479 EFNKVNLEFDSLSTL
-494 LGHDSLNQNTLEKKL
+494 LGRDTLNSNTLEKTI

-522 LGETLLAPIFSE
+522 LGETLLAPILS
-534 DNAVEN
+534 DDQSTEN
-540 STYWRDDFK
+540 TTYWRDDFK
-549 AALTTEL
+549 TISPASL
-556 PEHVTPIISKI
+556 PESVIPIVTKI
-567 TKSSILDTALT
+567 TKSSILDTALK
-578 GVGIVENKEIAFK
+578 GVGIVNNKEIAFK
-591 IQKKLT
+591 LQKKLT
-597 FGQALTTPNGGLWR
+597 FGQALTTPSGGLWR

-635 RFLQNELPSLEKK
+635 RLLQNKLPSLEEN
-648 QSLTE
+648 QSLSE
-653 KKLDESINNTKKCRD
+653 KRLDECFNNIKKYKD
-668 NISNLQIK
+668 DLSNLQVK
-676 LSELISQSNQL
+676 LSSLISESNQL
-687 ELENTK
+687 ELQNTK
-693 LESKML
+693 VESKLL
-699 SSEILIQELK
+699 SSEALIKELK
-709 NIELTSKKDLIE
+709 NTERMSLEELSE

-729 INLPSLLAEELKVR
+729 LNLPSLLAEELKVR
-743 NNADQCRI
+743 NNADQSRN

-774 IQISNQ
+774 IQLGHQ
-780 KESWKIREE
+780 KENWKVREE
-789 EAKTRLILLEERL
+789 EAKTRLISLEERL
-802 KLSQDE
+802 KTSQDE
-808 KKRLSTLPNIF
+808 KNRLSTLPESF
-819 EKKEE
+819 EKKEVELNIKIE
-824 ELIIKVEDAIRNRNI
+824 EAISNRNI
-839 AADELVQTE
+839 AADQLVKNE
-848 TSLNQADKF
+848 TSLNDADKQV
-857 LREAEKEVSS
+857 REAEKVVST

-879 NLSKI
+879 NLSKA

-893 FEKLR
+893 FEKLKM
-898 IKSDELNKIV
+898 KSTELNKFI
-908 NTKEEDRPNK
+908 NTKEEDQPIK
-918 SIEILEKTLERLINE
+918 SIEILEKTLQRLLNE

-950 MQSKIEV
+950 MLNKIEV
-957 MSKERIDL
+957 MSKERVDL
-965 EQAIAK
+965 EEAIAK

-1014 LVGNDDP
+1014 LVGNEDP

-1071 EVDAPLDDSNVGKFC
+1071 EVDAPLDDTNVGRFC
-1086 GLLKKIVEETN
+1086 DLLNQIVDETN

-1136 ASRIRDTTLKDNFL
+1136 ASRIRDIA

>member
-1 MKFKSVRISG
+1 MKFQSVRISG
-11 FKSFLESTE
+11 FKSFLEPTE
-20 IEINNGLT
+20 IQMNMGLT

-36 GKSNIVEAVKWI
+36 GKSNIVEAIKWI

-63 DVIFSGTNERPARN
+63 DVIFSGTNERPSRN
-77 FAEVSIKLDNAAKK
+77 FAEVSIKLDNSEKK

-96 NHHDEIEITR
+96 NHYDEIEITR
-106 KIEREKGSIYR
+106 KIEREKGSVYR

-123 RARDV
+123 RARDI
-128 QLIFADSGTG
+128 QLIFADNGTG

-144 VSQGRIAQII
+144 VGQGRIAQII
-154 DANPEDRRVILEEAA
+154 DSNPEDRRVILEEAA

-193 RLVDIEQTYKEQLIE
+193 RLSDIEQTYKEQLIE

-232 LFLNLLNNAKIEF
+232 LFFNLMNNAKKEA
-245 NDLNV
+245 NDLEI
-250 QLKDANQNVDRGQIQ
+250 QLKKANENVSQGQIK
-265 VSKQTKFQ
+265 VAEHIKSQ
-273 LEISNKIPTYK
+273 LHLANKIPDLK
-284 KSESD
+284 KDEAE
-289 KAAILQALN
+289 KAATLQTLN
-298 ITKIRL
+298 ITKIKL
-304 EEEKLSAQNALDNI
+304 DEEKSSAQNTLQN
-318 TSQIV
+318 
-323 LIKNDVAREFE
+323 IKNQINLINNDIARESE

-341 SLINLLTEEKN
+341 SLSTLLTEEKN
-352 LIEDTK
+352 LKEDSE
-358 NFSSKISKATDL
+358 NFSTKITKATDL
-370 VKELKIKSDNA
+370 VKKLRSISDAA
-381 DERLSTVTSEIYSI
+381 DEKLSTITSEIYSI
-395 RSDKSDLEK
+395 KSDKSDLEK
-404 RIKNLKEKI
+404 RINNLKQKI
-413 ETAQNQLINLNI
+413 EVTQNQLANFNI
-425 DSDKNNFKLDKQ
+425 EDDKNRFKLDKE
-437 KLIDLKKLVQEN
+437 KIINLKKLIQEN
-449 NKLNYL
+449 NQLNDGY
-455 NKSQL
+455 KVEL
-460 EKLEKLES
+460 EKLEKLETRLIE
-468 GFVKEK
+468 EK
-474 NIAMF
+474 NTAVF
-479 EFNKVNAELDSLSSL
+479 EFNKVNLEFDSLSTL
-494 LGHDSLNQNTLEKKL
+494 LGRDTLNSNTLEKTI

-522 LGETLLAPIFSE
+522 LGETLLAPILS
-534 DNAVEN
+534 DDQSTEN
-540 STYWRDDFK
+540 TTYWRDDFK
-549 AALTTEL
+549 TISPASL
-556 PEHVTPIISKI
+556 PESVIPIVTKI
-567 TKSSILDTALT
+567 TKSSILDTALK
-578 GVGIVENKEIAFK
+578 GVGIVNNKEIAFK
-591 IQKKLT
+591 LQKKLT
-597 FGQALTTPNGGLWR
+597 FGQALTTPSGGLWR

-635 RFLQNELPSLEKK
+635 RLLQNKLPSLEEN
-648 QSLTE
+648 QSLSE
-653 KKLDESINNTKKCRD
+653 KRLDECFNNIKKYKD
-668 NISNLQIK
+668 DLSNLQVK
-676 LSELISQSNQL
+676 LSSLISESNQL
-687 ELENTK
+687 ELQNTK
-693 LESKML
+693 VESKLL
-699 SSEILIQELK
+699 SSEALIKELK
-709 NIELTSKKDLIE
+709 NTERMSLEELSE

-729 INLPSLLAEELKVR
+729 LNLPSLLAEELKVR
-743 NNADQCRI
+743 NNADQSRN

-774 IQISNQ
+774 IQLGHQ
-780 KESWKIREE
+780 KENWKVREE
-789 EAKTRLILLEERL
+789 EAKTRLISLEERL
-802 KLSQDE
+802 KTSQDE
-808 KKRLSTLPNIF
+808 KNRLSTLPESF
-819 EKKEE
+819 EKKEAELNIKIE
-824 ELIIKVEDAIRNRNI
+824 EAISNRNI
-839 AADELVQTE
+839 AADQLVKNE
-848 TSLNQADKF
+848 TSLNDADKQV
-857 LREAEKEVSS
+857 REAEKVVST

-879 NLSKI
+879 NLSKA

-893 FEKLR
+893 FEKLK
-898 IKSDELNKIV
+898 IKSTELNKFI
-908 NTKEEDRPNK
+908 NTKEEDQPIK
-918 SIEILEKTLERLINE
+918 SIEILEKTLQRLLNE

-950 MQSKIEV
+950 MLNKIEV
-957 MSKERIDL
+957 MSKERVDL
-965 EQAIAK
+965 EEAIAK

-1014 LVGNDDP
+1014 LVGNEDP

-1071 EVDAPLDDSNVGKFC
+1071 EVDAPLDDTNVGRFC
-1086 GLLKKIVEETN
+1086 DLLNQIVDETN

-1136 ASRIRDTTLKDNFL
+1136 ASRIRDIA

>member
-1 MKFKSVRISG
+1 MKFQSVRISG
-11 FKSFLESTE
+11 FKSFLEPTE
-20 IEINNGLT
+20 IQMNMGLT

-36 GKSNIVEAVKWI
+36 GKSNIVEAIKWI

-63 DVIFSGTNERPARN
+63 DVIFSGTNERPSRN
-77 FAEVSIKLDNAAKK
+77 FAEVSIKLDNSEKK

-96 NHHDEIEITR
+96 NHYDEIEITR
-106 KIEREKGSIYR
+106 KIEREKGSVYR

-123 RARDV
+123 RARDI
-128 QLIFADSGTG
+128 QLIFADNGTG

-144 VSQGRIAQII
+144 VGQGRIAQII
-154 DANPEDRRVILEEAA
+154 DSNPEDRRVILEEAA

-193 RLVDIEQTYKEQLIE
+193 RLSDIEQTYKEQLIE

-232 LFLNLLNNAKIEF
+232 LFFNLMNNAKKEA
-245 NDLNV
+245 NDLDI
-250 QLKDANQNVDRGQIQ
+250 QLKKANENVSQGQIK
-265 VSKQTKFQ
+265 VAEHIKSQ
-273 LEISNKIPTYK
+273 LHLANKIPDLK
-284 KSESD
+284 KDEAE
-289 KAAILQALN
+289 KAATLQTLN
-298 ITKIRL
+298 ITKIKL
-304 EEEKLSAQNALDNI
+304 DEEKSSAQNTLQN
-318 TSQIV
+318 
-323 LIKNDVAREFE
+323 IKNQINLINNDIARESE

-341 SLINLLTEEKN
+341 SLSTLLTEEKN
-352 LIEDTK
+352 LKEDSE
-358 NFSSKISKATDL
+358 NFSTKITKATDL
-370 VKELKIKSDNA
+370 VKKLRSISDAA
-381 DERLSTVTSEIYSI
+381 DDKLSTITSEIYSI
-395 RSDKSDLEK
+395 KSDKSDLEK
-404 RIKNLKEKI
+404 RINNLKQKI
-413 ETAQNQLINLNI
+413 EVTQNQLANFNI
-425 DSDKNNFKLDKQ
+425 EDDKNRFKLDKE
-437 KLIDLKKLVQEN
+437 KIINLKKRIQEN
-449 NKLNYL
+449 NQLNDGY
-455 NKSQL
+455 KVEL
-460 EKLEKLES
+460 EKLEKLETRLIE
-468 GFVKEK
+468 EK
-474 NIAMF
+474 NTAVF
-479 EFNKVNAELDSLSSL
+479 EFNKVNLEFDSLSTL
-494 LGHDSLNQNTLEKKL
+494 LGRDTLNSNTLEKTI

-522 LGETLLAPIFSE
+522 LGETLLAPILS
-534 DNAVEN
+534 DDQSTEN
-540 STYWRDDFK
+540 TTYWRDDFK
-549 AALTTEL
+549 TISPASL
-556 PEHVTPIISKI
+556 PESVIPIVTKI
-567 TKSSILDTALT
+567 TKSSILDTALK
-578 GVGIVENKEIAFK
+578 GVGIVNNKEIAFK
-591 IQKKLT
+591 LQKKLT
-597 FGQALTTPNGGLWR
+597 FGQALTTPSGGLWR

-635 RFLQNELPSLEKK
+635 RLLQNKLPSLEEN
-648 QSLTE
+648 QSLSE
-653 KKLDESINNTKKCRD
+653 KRLDECFNNIKKYKD
-668 NISNLQIK
+668 DLSNLQVK
-676 LSELISQSNQL
+676 LSSLISESNQL
-687 ELENTK
+687 ELQNTK
-693 LESKML
+693 VESKLL
-699 SSEILIQELK
+699 SSEALIKELK
-709 NIELTSKKDLIE
+709 NTERMSLEELSE

-729 INLPSLLAEELKVR
+729 LNLPSLLAEELKVR
-743 NNADQCRI
+743 NNADQSRN

-774 IQISNQ
+774 IQLGHQ
-780 KESWKIREE
+780 KENWKVREE
-789 EAKTRLILLEERL
+789 EAKTRLISLEERL
-802 KLSQDE
+802 KTSQDE
-808 KKRLSTLPNIF
+808 KNRLSTLPESF
-819 EKKEE
+819 EKKEAELNIKIE
-824 ELIIKVEDAIRNRNI
+824 EAISNRNI
-839 AADELVQTE
+839 AADQLVKNE
-848 TSLNQADKF
+848 TSLNDADKQV
-857 LREAEKEVSS
+857 REAEKVVST

-879 NLSKI
+879 NLSKA

-893 FEKLR
+893 FEKLK
-898 IKSDELNKIV
+898 IKSTELNKFI
-908 NTKEEDRPNK
+908 NTKEEDQPIK
-918 SIEILEKTLERLINE
+918 SIEILEKTLQRLLNE

-950 MQSKIEV
+950 MLNKIEV
-957 MSKERIDL
+957 MSKERVDL
-965 EQAIAK
+965 EEAIAK

-1014 LVGNDDP
+1014 LVGNEDP

-1071 EVDAPLDDSNVGKFC
+1071 EVDAPLDDTNVGRFC
-1086 GLLKKIVEETN
+1086 DLLNQIVDETN

-1136 ASRIRDTTLKDNFL
+1136 ASRIRDIA

>member
-1 MKFKSVRISG
+1 MKFQSVRISG
-11 FKSFLESTE
+11 FKSFLEPTE
-20 IEINNGLT
+20 IQMNMGLT

-36 GKSNIVEAVKWI
+36 GKSNIVEAIKWI

-63 DVIFSGTNERPARN
+63 DVIFSGTNERPSRN
-77 FAEVSIKLDNAAKK
+77 FAEVSIKLDNSEKK

-96 NHHDEIEITR
+96 NHYDEIEITR
-106 KIEREKGSIYR
+106 KIEREKGSVYR

-123 RARDV
+123 RARDI
-128 QLIFADSGTG
+128 QLIFADNGTG

-144 VSQGRIAQII
+144 VGQGRIAQII
-154 DANPEDRRVILEEAA
+154 DSNPEDRRVILEEAA

-193 RLVDIEQTYKEQLIE
+193 RLSDIEQTYKEQLIE

-232 LFLNLLNNAKIEF
+232 LFFNLMNNAKKEA
-245 NDLNV
+245 NDLEI
-250 QLKDANQNVDRGQIQ
+250 QLKKANENVSQGQIK
-265 VSKQTKFQ
+265 VAEHIKSQ
-273 LEISNKIPTYK
+273 LHLANKIPDLK
-284 KSESD
+284 KDEAE
-289 KAAILQALN
+289 KAATLQTLN
-298 ITKIRL
+298 ITKIKL
-304 EEEKLSAQNALDNI
+304 DEEKSSAQNTLQNI
-318 TSQIV
+318 INQIN
-323 LIKNDVAREFE
+323 LINNDIARESE

-341 SLINLLTEEKN
+341 SLSTLLTEEKN
-352 LIEDTK
+352 LKEDSE
-358 NFSSKISKATDL
+358 NFSTKITKATDL
-370 VKELKIKSDNA
+370 VKKLRSISDAA
-381 DERLSTVTSEIYSI
+381 DDKLSTITSEIYSI
-395 RSDKSDLEK
+395 KSDKSDLEK
-404 RIKNLKEKI
+404 RINNLKQKI
-413 ETAQNQLINLNI
+413 EVTQNQLANFNI
-425 DSDKNNFKLDKQ
+425 EDDKNRFKLDKE
-437 KLIDLKKLVQEN
+437 KIINLKKLIQEN
-449 NKLNYL
+449 NQLNDGY
-455 NKSQL
+455 KVEL
-460 EKLEKLES
+460 EKLEKLETRLIE
-468 GFVKEK
+468 EK
-474 NIAMF
+474 NTAVF
-479 EFNKVNAELDSLSSL
+479 EFNKVNLEFDSLSTL
-494 LGHDSLNQNTLEKKL
+494 LGRDTLNSNTLEKTI

-522 LGETLLAPIFSE
+522 LGETLLAPILSDDQFT
-534 DNAVEN
+534 EN
-540 STYWRDDFK
+540 TTYWRDDFK
-549 AALTTEL
+549 TISPASL
-556 PEHVTPIISKI
+556 PESVIPIVTKI
-567 TKSSILDTALT
+567 TKSSILDTALK
-578 GVGIVENKEIAFK
+578 GVGIVNNKEIAFK
-591 IQKKLT
+591 LQKKLT
-597 FGQALTTPNGGLWR
+597 FGQALTTPSGGLWR

-635 RFLQNELPSLEKK
+635 RLLQNKLPSLEEN
-648 QSLTE
+648 QSLSE
-653 KKLDESINNTKKCRD
+653 KRLDECFNNIKKYKD
-668 NISNLQIK
+668 DLSNLQVK
-676 LSELISQSNQL
+676 LSSLISESNQL
-687 ELENTK
+687 ELQNTK
-693 LESKML
+693 VESKLL
-699 SSEILIQELK
+699 SSEALIKELK
-709 NIELTSKKDLIE
+709 NTERMSLEELSE

-729 INLPSLLAEELKVR
+729 LNLPSLLAEELKVR
-743 NNADQCRI
+743 NNADQSRN

-774 IQISNQ
+774 IQLGHQ
-780 KESWKIREE
+780 KENWKVREE
-789 EAKTRLILLEERL
+789 EAKTRLISLEERL
-802 KLSQDE
+802 KTSQDE
-808 KKRLSTLPNIF
+808 KNRLSTLPESF
-819 EKKEE
+819 EKKEAELNIKIE
-824 ELIIKVEDAIRNRNI
+824 EAISNRNI
-839 AADELVQTE
+839 AADQLVKNE
-848 TSLNQADKF
+848 TSLNDADKQV
-857 LREAEKEVSS
+857 REAEKVVST

-879 NLSKI
+879 NLSKA

-893 FEKLR
+893 FEKLK
-898 IKSDELNKIV
+898 IKSTELNKFI
-908 NTKEEDRPNK
+908 NTKEEDQPIK
-918 SIEILEKTLERLINE
+918 SIEILEKTLQRLLNE

-950 MQSKIEV
+950 MLNKIEV
-957 MSKERIDL
+957 MSKERVDL
-965 EQAIAK
+965 EEAIAK

-1014 LVGNDDP
+1014 LVGNEDP

-1071 EVDAPLDDSNVGKFC
+1071 EVDAPLDDTNVGRFC
-1086 GLLKKIVEETN
+1086 DLLNQIVDETN

-1136 ASRIRDTTLKDNFL
+1136 ASRIRDIA